1 MSKRSIVTAF
11 IVLLIVAMI
20 SACTS
25 GGNSNG
31 GGNTGNVQNQSGNSS
46 DNSSSNN
53 SSGGNSG
60 GSSSGGTS
68 SGEQVVIRYVNW
80 NLGTEADNNIERQMI
95 QAFEESH
102 PNIKIELD
110 ESFDYSAYE
119 DSLLAAAAAGKLPDV
134 IMLSNIPFGLS
145 NEWLMD
151 ITELTKNDAEWAN
164 LPPALEQAT
173 HYGNGI
179 YAIPAGMF
187 FLGYF
192 INQDLFEQANL
203 PELDFAPTWD
213 QFQNAIRTL
222 NNPSEGIIGLAEE
235 VQIPE
240 WYAASVDSKLGW
252 YAWDAAAEQYH
263 LNSAGYIEGI
273 NKAREFFQGK
283 YTFDSLSDE
292 QKAQYNAG
300 WYGEV
305 WNQGKIA
312 VRWEGTWATRDFS
325 NLNFNSR
332 FIGVP
337 GGRFALVG
345 DFMGIA
351 KSSANPEAA
360 YEFAKFMTFGKDG
373 ILKRIE
379 LNVDGSYTSLP
390 LTTDASVLDQ
400 YFASGAYPGLKEAY
414 ESIDQAIIEGVKFVP
429 GYVRSRWQ
437 APTGVKIGDNDNASI
452 GDLIFHSTKGN
463 VRFEDYADQANKLAN
478 EEYAKAVETI
488 SALTQ

>member
-1 MSKRSIVTAF
+1 MAKRSIVTAF

-25 GGNSNG
+25 GGGNNSG
-31 GGNTGNVQNQSGNSS
+31 GGTGNVQNQSGNTS
-46 DNSSSNN
+46 NSAGSGN
-53 SSGGNSG
+53 SSGGSSG
-60 GSSSGGTS
+60 GSGDSS

-80 NLGTEADNNIERQMI
+80 NLGTEAENNIERQMI
-95 QAFEESH
+95 RAFEESH
-102 PNIKIELD
+102 PNIRIELD
-110 ESFDYSAYE
+110 ESFDYGAYE

-151 ITELTKNDAEWAN
+151 ISGLTANDPEWAN

-187 FLGYF
+187 FMGYF

-213 QFQNAIRTL
+213 AFQNAIKTL

-240 WYAASVDSKLGW
+240 WYASSVDPKLGW
-252 YAWDAAAEQYH
+252 YAWDAEGEQYH
-263 LNSAGYIEGI
+263 LNSAAYIEGI
-273 NKAREFFQGK
+273 NKARELFQGK
-283 YTFDSLSDE
+283 YTYDSLSDE

-300 WYGEV
+300 WYGDV

-332 FIGVP
+332 FIGAP

-345 DFMGIA
+345 DFMGISRSTA
-351 KSSANPEAA
+351 HSEEA

-390 LTTDASVLDQ
+390 LTTDQSVLDQ
-400 YFASGAYPGLKEAY
+400 YFASGVFPGLKEAY

-452 GDLIFHSTKGN
+452 GDLIFHATKGN
-463 VRFEDYADQANKLAN
+463 VRFEDYAEQANKLAN
-478 EEYAKAVETI
+478 EEYVKAVEAI
-488 SALTQ
+488 KGLTQ